1 MINMASDFDRRTGQ
15 DRRHADFDD
24 ETLFDE
30 IHLRDYLAVI
40 WRHRYLVFAVF
51 IVVLTTVM
59 LYTISQTPQY
69 VAQCK
74 VVIQEDA
81 GEKFDIEVVRSYRY
95 WRNVEFFETQVEVL
109 KSRPVAEEVVRK
121 LKLVERPGQKPGL
134 IGSLKSALVNVIKSM
149 LSMVRTPDPN
159 EEEMTEEQKEYFAK
173 LGALYRLMGSL
184 RFSVVRDTSVV
195 MIACMDPNPIM
206 ARNIANATAEVF
218 AEHSLKLKVK
228 EISNAN
234 LYLSG
239 RLADIKE
246 KLVLSENELKSFQ
259 EEKEA
264 ISLDRRIEN
273 LSEQQISVM
282 NELNS
287 LEKELASKQSYFET
301 LETQTTDV
309 RSRYASGDVGS
320 MEELKRKYRERE
332 IELSK
337 LLRSLTTQHPKVKAI
352 KREMSALK
360 QQIDKQQKLLV
371 AGKTSTVRGIEQTL
385 AQYNTA
391 KQELGSVKARK
402 VALDRVLKRTKQG
415 LKDLLRLKGQYTL
428 LQREVES
435 NQKLYDMVLLRQKE
449 TSLKEA
455 MQISDVKIIEPAAMP
470 LAPVKPRRFLN
481 FILGCM
487 VGVFAGIGFAFLLDY
502 FDTTLKS
509 KDEIHKLIKMPVL
522 GVLPDIEE
530 RVEGVDDLG
539 TLVTSAPSCP
549 YSESFRSL
557 RTSLKYVAE
566 TSPKVL
572 LVTSSGPSEGKTTIA
587 ANLAE
592 VFARAGERV
601 LLVDADLRKPR
612 IHSIFDFPRT
622 PGLTD
627 AEEGKFGSFISES
640 SVEGLSI
647 LTCGTYIGNPS
658 EFLHLW
664 GKQIVDSIK
673 DRFVRIIIDSPPVN
687 AVADPAILANFVD
700 GVLFV
705 VSAGTATK
713 EGVTMALEQMHT
725 VSAPLVGAVVNN
737 LAQESGGYYYYY
749 QRHHGYR
756 GYYGHPSDEPGAE
769 PTDEETIA

>member
-1 MINMASDFDRRTGQ
+1 MDRRSG
-15 DRRHADFDD
+15 DERRNLLHDD
-24 ETLFDE
+24 DALFDE

-40 WRHRYLVFAVF
+40 WRHRFLVIAVF
-51 IVVLTTVM
+51 TVVLTTVM

-121 LKLVERPGQKPGL
+121 LNLVERPGSKPGL
-134 IGSLKSALVNVIKSM
+134 LGSLKQAIVNVIKSM
-149 LSMVRTPDPN
+149 ISMVSSPS
-159 EEEMTEEQKEYFAK
+159 EAGEEMTEEQKKYFQK

-218 AEHSLKLKVK
+218 SKHSLELKVK
-228 EISNAN
+228 EIANAN

-239 RLADIKE
+239 RLTDIKE
-246 KLVLSENELKSFQ
+246 KLVLSENELKTFQ

-273 LSEQQISVM
+273 LTEQQIQVI
-282 NELNS
+282 NELNTI
-287 LEKELASKQSYFET
+287 EKELAAKQSHFET
-301 LETQTTDV
+301 LEEQTSDV

-320 MEELKRKYRERE
+320 MEEVKRKYRERE

-337 LLRSLTTQHPKVKAI
+337 LLRSLTEQHPKVKSI
-352 KREMSALK
+352 RREMKTLK
-360 QQIDKQQKLLV
+360 QQIDKQRKLLV

-385 AQYNTA
+385 SQYNTA
-391 KQELGSVKARK
+391 KQELGAVKARK
-402 VALDRVLKRTKQG
+402 IALERVLTRTKQG

-455 MQISDVKIIEPAAMP
+455 MQISDVKIIEPASMP
-470 LAPVKPRRFLN
+470 IQPVKPRRFVN
-481 FILGCM
+481 FVLGCM
-487 VGVFAGIGFAFLLDY
+487 VGVFAGIGMAFLLDY

-509 KDEIHKLIKMPVL
+509 KDEIHKLIRMPVL
-522 GVLPDIEE
+522 GVLPDIEDKVDG
-530 RVEGVDDLG
+530 VEELG
-539 TLVTSAPSCP
+539 NLVTGAPSSP
-549 YSESFRSL
+549 YTESFRSL

-592 VFARAGERV
+592 VFAKAGERV
-601 LLVDADLRKPR
+601 LLIDADLRKPR
-612 IHSIFDFPRT
+612 IHAIFDFPRT
-622 PGLTD
+622 PGVTD
-627 AEEGKFGSFISES
+627 SEEGKFGAFIGES

-647 LTCGTYIGNPS
+647 LTCGTNIGNPS

-664 GKQIVDSIK
+664 GKHIVDCVK

-687 AVADPAILANFVD
+687 AVADPAILAKVVD

-725 VSAPLVGAVVNN
+725 VNAPLVGAVVNN

-756 GYYGHPSDEPGAE
+756 GYYGQPEEDL
-769 PTDEETIA
+769 EETPETLV